1 MTPPNMMPAQ
11 TDRPGFALVIV
22 LLMMILGSALMFGA
36 MNGSLSETGVA
47 TAGTMQRQVLVG
59 AESEAWNALANA
71 DVPTLRHLPLGLAR
85 AISRADGN
93 IVLNATVEKVDT
105 SIVWIVATA
114 TIHEGNLVA
123 RHRIGITALIPHD
136 TTDLS
141 LHPVPER
148 AWVELF

>member
-1 MTPPNMMPAQ
+1 MTMRNTVIPTP
-11 TDRPGFALVIV
+11 DRRGFALLIV
-22 LLMMILGSALMFGA
+22 LVVMILGSALIFGA
-36 MNGSLSETGVA
+36 MNGSLSETELSA
-47 TAGTMQRQVLVG
+47 AGTMQRQVLVG
-59 AESEAWNALANA
+59 AESEAWNTLTGI
-71 DVPTLRHLPLGLAR
+71 DVPTLRHLPLGPVG
-85 AISRADGN
+85 AISRTDGN
-93 IVLNATVEKVDT
+93 ILLNAMVEKVDT

-114 TIHEGNLVA
+114 TIHGGNLVA

>member
-1 MTPPNMMPAQ
+1 MTMVNMVIAKP
-11 TDRPGFALVIV
+11 DRRGFALVVV
-22 LLMMILGSALMFGA
+22 LLMMILGSALIFGA
-36 MNGSLSETGVA
+36 INGSLLETETA
-47 TAGTMQRQVLVG
+47 TVGTMQRQVLVS
-59 AESEAWNALANA
+59 AESEAWNTLANVN
-71 DVPTLRHLPLGLAR
+71 VPTLRHLPLGPAEATGR
-85 AISRADGN
+85 VDGN
-93 IVLNATVEKVDT
+93 MVLNAAVEKVDT

-114 TIHEGNLVA
+114 TIHRGSLVA

>member
-1 MTPPNMMPAQ
+1 MTIRNIVTVRP
-11 TDRPGFALVIV
+11 DRRGFALVVV

-36 MNGSLSETGVA
+36 INGSLSETESA
-47 TAGTMQRQVLVG
+47 SAGTIRRQVLVG
-59 AESEAWNALANA
+59 AESEAWNALASA
-71 DVPTLRHLPLGLAR
+71 DVRTLRHLPLGPVGA
-85 AISRADGN
+85 ASRSDGN

-114 TIHEGNLVA
+114 TIHGGSLVA